1 MITYPVVEA
10 VPMEAQRLID
20 AGWFVLDV
28 RTELQWAEGRIPG
41 ATHMLLSAVVRGVG
55 SRVIEPV
62 LVVTADGGK
71 GWRVAQ
77 YLQHQGLEAGNLDGG
92 MFAWEAAGL
101 PVER

>member
-1 MITYPVVEA
+1 MITYEVVEA
-10 VPMEAQRLID
+10 LPPRAQELIE

-28 RTELQWAEGRIPG
+28 RTDLQWAEGRIPG
-41 ATHMLLSAVVRGVG
+41 STHMPLSVVVQGVG

-62 LVVTADGGK
+62 LVVTASGGK

-77 YLQHQGLEAGNLDGG
+77 YLKHQGIEAGNLVGG
-92 MFAWEAAGL
+92 LFAWEAAGL

>member
-10 VPMEAQRLID
+10 QPLRAQELIE

-28 RTELQWAEGRIPG
+28 RTDAEWAEGRIPG
-41 ATHMLLSAVVRGVG
+41 STHMPLAEVVGGVG

-62 LVVTADGGK
+62 LIVTADGGK

-77 YLQHQGLEAGNLDGG
+77 YLKQEGIEVGNLVGG
-92 MFAWEAAGL
+92 LFAWEAAGL

>member
-1 MITYPVVEA
+1 VTTFEIVDAEPLQARE
-10 VPMEAQRLID
+10 LIE

-28 RTELQWAEGRIPG
+28 RSDGEWAAGRIPHS
-41 ATHMLLSAVVRGVG
+41 THMPLAEVVSGVG

-62 LVVTADGGK
+62 LVVTSDGGK

-77 YLQHQGLEAGNLDGG
+77 YLKQEGIEAGNLLGG
-92 MFAWEAAGL
+92 MLAWELAGL